1 MITAAIFSIS
11 FGAMAQKKPADILKK
26 LEAKT
31 AYYSDI
37 AQQIWGL
44 AEMGYQEEQSSA
56 LLQETLS
63 AAGFKITTA
72 VA

>member
-56 LLQETLS
+56 
-63 AAGFKITTA
+63 
-72 VA
+72 